1 MKRSVVTNIIL
12 AVLFLVSF
20 IVVLSDQAPES
31 NMSLGVFFVLK
42 FIALAVISF
51 CLNVWGVIDYK
62 SFFEE
67 EQGR

>member
-42 FIALAVISF
+42 FIALAVICI

-62 SFFEE
+62 SLFEE
-67 EQGR
+67 EQSR